1 MFDKK
6 IVEKTLQI
14 PDNFEI
20 DFAALKE
27 AKHTHTNLDVLNL
40 LTQEKLD
47 HWDEAYNNI
56 GSGGGGSGGGTSD
69 HTHKNLAVL
78 NQLLPNHIVSLNSLD
93 ANFAAK
99 ADKEHTH
106 SEYVTSIPGKQLS
119 TNDFTDAFKVQLEG
133 LNGFNGSFDSLTGKP
148 DMSNYTT
155 TTTVNQLIDA
165 KLENH
170 NVDLT
175 GYVKK
180 DKYDIDMAN
189 KADKSHT
196 HNNYRLISDSYT
208 KLETEELV
216 ANKANVSHKHSEYV
230 EKEEGK
236 GLSKNDFT
244 DEYKLKLDSFN
255 PGSGEISSIEA
266 SKVVEDSTHKFV
278 TEAQISEWT
287 SKATTSYVDGKVG
300 EVTSTV
306 TSFVNQQLSNL
317 DNLYVRKSV
326 GKDLSSN
333 DYTTIEKNKLAG
345 IAENANNY
353 VHPPTHKASEVSVTG
368 GKSLQQAIDDGDIG
382 GKGSGSGAI
391 IFDANSEKEGTGSLT
406 SDRYADTGKAIQ
418 GSGSG
423 TVVAYF
429 KTEAKLGKYGLSLR
443 AKTAANSSAGNI
455 VKIDI
460 LKVTSGGSE
469 QNIKTINFTGTD
481 FESTGS
487 YCWLTSFFDYS
498 LAKDVGDKLG
508 IKISTTASTTIT
520 IDYVAVSPL
529 MSAQFVMG

>member
-20 DFAALKE
+20 DFAVLKE

-40 LTQEKLD
+40 LTQEKID
-47 HWDEAYNNI
+47 HWDEAYNNM
-56 GSGGGGSGGGTSD
+56 GSGGSGETSPSS

-78 NQLLPNHIVSLNSLD
+78 NQLLPNHIISLNSLD
-93 ANFAAK
+93 ASLAAK

-106 SEYVTSIPGKQLS
+106 SEYVPVIPGKGLS
-119 TNDFTDAFKVQLEG
+119 ENDFTDAFKVQLEG
-133 LNGFNGSFDSLTGKP
+133 LNGFNGSFDSLTDRP
-148 DMSNYTT
+148 DMSSYTT

-175 GYVKK
+175 SYVKK

-189 KADKSHT
+189 KADKTHT

-216 ANKANVSHKHSEYV
+216 ANKANVSHVHSEYV

-244 DEYKLKLDSFN
+244 DEYKLKLDNFN

-266 SKVVEDSTHKFV
+266 SKVVEDYTHKFV
-278 TEAQISEWT
+278 TEAQIREWT
-287 SKATTSYVDGKVG
+287 SKATTSYVDGKTG

-317 DNLYVRKSV
+317 DNLYVRKAP

-353 VHPPTHKASEVSVTG
+353 VHPPTHEASEVSVTG

-382 GKGSGSGAI
+382 GSSGSGAI
-391 IFDANSEKEGTGSLT
+391 IFDANSEKEGTGTLT

-423 TVVAYF
+423 TVIAYF
-429 KTEAKLGKYGLSLR
+429 KAEAKLGKYGLSLR
-443 AKTAANSSAGNI
+443 AKTEANSSEGTI

-487 YCWLTSFFDYS
+487 YCWLTSFFDFA
-498 LAKDVGDKLG
+498 LAKDEGDKLG
-508 IKISTTASTTIT
+508 IKISATASTTIT

>member
-40 LTQEKLD
+40 LTQEKID
-47 HWDEAYNNI
+47 NWDEAYNNM
-56 GSGGGGSGGGTSD
+56 GSGGSGEVTPSS
-69 HTHKNLAVL
+69 HTHKNLTVL
-78 NQLLPNHIVSLNSLD
+78 NQIIPNHIVSLNSLD
-93 ANFAAK
+93 ANLKSK

-106 SEYVTSIPGKQLS
+106 SEYVSAIPGKGLS
-119 TNDFTDAFKVQLEG
+119 ENDFTDAFKVQLEG

-148 DMSNYTT
+148 DMSSYTT

-175 GYVKK
+175 GYIKK

-189 KADKSHT
+189 KADKTHT

-306 TSFVNQQLSNL
+306 TNFVNQQLSNL
-317 DNLYVRKSV
+317 DNLYVRKVPS
-326 GKDLSSN
+326 KDLSSN

-382 GKGSGSGAI
+382 GKSSGSGAI
-391 IFDANSEKEGTGSLT
+391 IFDINSEKEGSGSPI
-406 SDRYADTGKAIQ
+406 SDRAADTGKAIQ
-418 GSGSG
+418 ASGSN
-423 TVVAYF
+423 TILALF
-429 KTEAKLGKYGLSLR
+429 KSEAKLGKYGLALR
-443 AKTAANSSAGNI
+443 AKTASNASTGTV
-455 VKIDI
+455 VKIDV
-460 LKVTSGGSE
+460 LKVTAGGAE
-469 QNIKTINFTGTD
+469 QNIKTINFTGND
-481 FESTGS
+481 FESNGA

-498 LAKDVGDKLG
+498 LAKDEGDKLG
-508 IKISTTASTTIT
+508 IKITTMSTTAIT
-520 IDYVAVSPL
+520 VDYVAVSPL

>member
-6 IVEKTLQI
+6 IVEKTLMI
-14 PDNFEI
+14 PDTFEK
-20 DFAALKE
+20 DFIEIKN

-40 LTQEKLD
+40 LSQEKINN
-47 HWDEAYNNI
+47 WDQAYENM
-56 GSGGGGSGGGTSD
+56 GTGGGGTEVSPSS

-78 NQLLPNHIVSLNSLD
+78 NQILPNHIVALNSLD
-93 ANFAAK
+93 ANLKEK
-99 ADKEHTH
+99 ADKVHTH
-106 SEYVTSIPGKQLS
+106 SEYVSTEPGKGLS
-119 TNDFTDAFKVQLEG
+119 EQNFTDAYKAQLDG

-148 DMSNYTT
+148 DMSSYTT

-165 KLENH
+165 KLEGYT
-170 NVDLT
+170 VDLKD
-175 GYVKK
+175 YIKK
-180 DKYDIDMAN
+180 DKYDIDMGNKAN
-189 KADKSHT
+189 KVHT
-196 HNNYRLISDSYT
+196 HDTYRLISDSHSRT
-208 KLETEELV
+208 EVEELI
-216 ANKANVSHKHSEYV
+216 ANKANITHTHSNYV
-230 EKEEGK
+230 EKEPNK
-236 GLSKNDFT
+236 GLSSLDFT
-244 DEYKLKLDSFN
+244 EEYKTKIDNLVAGGGQIN
-255 PGSGEISSIEA
+255 SIDA
-266 SKVVEDSTHKFV
+266 SKVIEDSSHKFV

-287 SKATTSYVDGKVG
+287 SKATTSYVDGKAA
-300 EVTSTV
+300 EIQSTV
-306 TSFVNQQLSNL
+306 TSFVSQQLGNL
-317 DNLYVRKSV
+317 DNLYVKKSP

-333 DYTTIEKNKLAG
+333 DYTKQEKDKLAG

-423 TVVAYF
+423 TVIAFF
-429 KTEAKLGKYGLSLR
+429 KADAKLGKYGLSLR
-443 AKTAANSSAGNI
+443 AKTSANSSSGSI

-460 LKVTSGGSE
+460 IKVTSGGSE

-481 FESTGS
+481 FDRTGS

-498 LAKDVGDKLG
+498 LAKDEGDKLG

>member
-6 IVEKTLQI
+6 IVEKTLMI

-20 DFAALKE
+20 DFAALKD

-40 LTQEKLD
+40 LTQEKIN
-47 HWDEAYNNI
+47 HWDEAYNNM
-56 GSGGGGSGGGTSD
+56 GSGGSGSGGSQAN
-69 HTHKNLAVL
+69 HEHKNLAVL
-78 NQLLPNHIVSLNSLD
+78 NQLLPNHIVSLNSLE
-93 ANFAAK
+93 ANLNEK
-99 ADKEHTH
+99 ADKVHTH
-106 SEYVTSIPGKQLS
+106 SEYVATVPGKELS
-119 TNDFTDAFKVQLEG
+119 ENDFTDAYKAQIDG
-133 LNGFNGSFDSLTGKP
+133 LKGFNGSFDSLTGKP

-170 NVDLT
+170 NVDLS

-189 KADKSHT
+189 KSDKSHT
-196 HNNYRLISDSYT
+196 HNTYRLISDSFS
-208 KLETEELV
+208 KNEVEEKI
-216 ANKANVSHKHSEYV
+216 ANKANVVHTHSDYV
-230 EKEEGK
+230 EKEHGK
-236 GLSKNDFT
+236 GLSSLDFT
-244 DEYKLKLDSFN
+244 EEYKTKIDNLVAGGGQVN
-255 PGSGEISSIEA
+255 SIEA
-266 SKVVEDSTHKFV
+266 SKVIQDSTHKFV
-278 TEAQISEWT
+278 TDAQISEWT
-287 SKATTSYVDGKVG
+287 SKATTEYVDGKAA
-300 EVTSTV
+300 EIQSTV
-306 TSFVNQQLSNL
+306 TTFVNQQLSNL
-317 DNLYVRKSV
+317 DNLYVRKVV

-382 GKGSGSGAI
+382 GKSSGSGAI
-391 IFDANSEKEGTGSLT
+391 IFDANSEKTGTGSLT

-423 TVVAYF
+423 TVIAFF
-429 KTEAKLGKYGLSLR
+429 KTDAKLGKYGLSLR
-443 AKTAANSSAGNI
+443 AKTSANSSSGSI
-455 VKIDI
+455 VKIDVV
-460 LKVTSGGSE
+460 KVTSGGSE

-481 FESTGS
+481 FERTGS

-498 LAKDVGDKLG
+498 LAKDEGDKLG

>member
-1 MFDKK
+1 MYDKK
-6 IVEKTLQI
+6 IVEKTLLI
-14 PDNFEI
+14 PENFDT

-27 AKHTHTNLDVLNL
+27 AKHTHNNLDILNL
-40 LTQEKLD
+40 LTQEKLN
-47 HWDEAYNNI
+47 HWDEAYNNM
-56 GSGGGGSGGGTSD
+56 GSGGDGSSGTSS
-69 HTHKNLAVL
+69 HEHKNLAVL
-78 NQLLPNHIVSLNSLD
+78 NQLTPVHVSALNSLE
-93 ANFAAK
+93 ANLNEK
-99 ADKEHTH
+99 ADKTHTH

-119 TNDFTDAFKVQLEG
+119 TNDFTDQFKTQLEG
-133 LNGFNGSFDSLTGKP
+133 LNGFDGSFNSLNDKP
-148 DMSNYTT
+148 DLSQYTT

-165 KLENH
+165 KLAGH
-170 NVDLT
+170 TVDLT
-175 GYVKK
+175 NYVKK
-180 DKYDIDMAN
+180 DKYEIDMAN
-189 KADKSHT
+189 KANKEHSHSE
-196 HNNYRLISDSYT
+196 YRLKTDSYN
-208 KLETEELV
+208 KNETESLI
-216 ANKANVSHKHSEYV
+216 ANKANIDHKHSEYV
-230 EKEEGK
+230 EKVEGK
-236 GLSKNDFT
+236 GLTTNDFT
-244 DEYKLKLDSFN
+244 NEYKLKLDELSAGGGQIN
-255 PGSGEISSIEA
+255 SIEA
-266 SKVVEDSTHKFV
+266 SKVIQDETHKFV
-278 TEAQISEWT
+278 TDAQINEWT

-429 KTEAKLGKYGLSLR
+429 KAEAKLGKYGLSLR